1 MKKSALGLSG
11 GQQQRLCIARALAAE
26 PAILLMDEP
35 TSALDPISTGKIEE
49 LIGEL
54 KQEITIVIV
63 THNMQQATRIAD
75 KTAFFYLGELVEYD
89 DTEKSFPRLPISAR
103 KIILRADSADFAAQK
118 EEAEKREKNAA
129 KNAETKKR
137 ADTREKRN
145 YVRRLTKRVQ
155 ENIIMS
161 IRNKYEAELNLVFNK
176 LLQMC
181 RTTEIAIEKS
191 VTALVRRDKEV
202 SREVIAEDK
211 FVDNLEHEIEQDCLK
226 ILLME
231 HPVASDFRDVSAALK
246 MITDLERI
254 ADQAADISEI
264 ALQFGDEKFIKEPE
278 HIELMAKYA
287 IEMVKD
293 GVQSYVNRDLT
304 LARSLE
310 KRDDKVDEL
319 FETVKSDLVALIRA
333 DGNNADQAIL
343 FMMIAKYLERIADH
357 AVNIGEWVEYAVTG
371 FHKAG

>member
-1 MKKSALGLSG
+1 MGQLAQVEEREEYIDFLNREISRYISRLISIETNEQGSSVVSSLFTISG
-11 GQQQRLCIARALAAE
+11 
-26 PAILLMDEP
+26 
-35 TSALDPISTGKIEE
+35 
-49 LIGEL
+49 
-54 KQEITIVIV
+54 
-63 THNMQQATRIAD
+63 
-75 KTAFFYLGELVEYD
+75 
-89 DTEKSFPRLPISAR
+89 
-103 KIILRADSADFAAQK
+103 
-118 EEAEKREKNAA
+118 
-129 KNAETKKR
+129 
-137 ADTREKRN
+137 
-145 YVRRLTKRVQ
+145 
-155 ENIIMS
+155 NI
-161 IRNKYEAELNLVFNK
+161 
-176 LLQMC
+176 
-181 RTTEIAIEKS
+181 
-191 VTALVRRDKEV
+191 
-202 SREVIAEDK
+202 
-211 FVDNLEHEIEQDCLK
+211 
-226 ILLME
+226 
-231 HPVASDFRDVSAALK
+231 
-246 MITDLERI
+246 ERI
-254 ADQAADISEI
+254 GDHAADISEI